1 MRFYREKCLAALME
15 QLGDWMSSI
24 QIQKL
29 VFLLTDNQEERVY
42 DFMPYLYGIK

>member
-24 QIQKL
+24 QIQK
-29 VFLLTDNQEERVY
+29 TRVPL
-42 DFMPYLYGIK
+42 DR